1 MGYYHMHLTNRAQD
15 YCTIVLPWGKYA
27 YNSLPMGFCGLSD
40 VFQAA
45 LGSMFTD
52 LKRVLVYIDDILVL
66 GDGTFE
72 VHLELVTKVL
82 TKLREKGLQVN
93 WALLSDAR
101 VCVRSKRKS
110 T

>member
-1 MGYYHMHLTNRAQD
+1 MHLTNCAQD

-72 VHLELVTKVL
+72 VHLKLVAEVL
-82 TKLREKGLQVN
+82 TRL
-93 WALLSDAR
+93 
-101 VCVRSKRKS
+101 
-110 T
+110 